1 MANQAVNRGKPIQ
14 SHTAPP
20 HTSATGK
27 VKKGQILRITDV
39 EGEQVADFVSIRL
52 NDPTEYL
59 DCLYTN
65 FVHER
70 YKWHK
75 GDVIYT
81 NHLNPIWTII
91 EDTVDEHYT
100 GGSFC
105 SRDLRTKFLQ
115 DDQKGCR
122 DIIQDAFV
130 ANGIDPNLLQG
141 VSCFNIFMNVIYSP
155 DGKFEI
161 GRPKSKKGDY
171 IDLQAEMDLFYASS
185 VCFWPIL
192 VNGDK
197 PTPLRYEI
205 YEGEPSARMA
215 DRRSLLAKSHP
226 WAPPS
231 SSKADVDR
239 R

>member
-1 MANQAVNRGKPIQ
+1 VAGNIGKLIQ

-20 HTSATGK
+20 HTCATGK
-27 VKKGQILRITDV
+27 VKKGQILRVIDV
-39 EGEQVADFVSIRL
+39 EGEQVADFVSIKL

-65 FVHER
+65 FILER

-75 GDVIYT
+75 GDTIYT
-81 NHLNPIWTII
+81 NHLNPIWSMAD
-91 EDTVDEHYT
+91 DTVDDHYT

-105 SRDLRTKFLQ
+105 SRDLRIKLGV
-115 DDQKGCR
+115 DDQTGCR
-122 DIIQDAFV
+122 DTIQEAFV

-141 VSCFNIFMNVIYSP
+141 VSCFNIFMNVTYQP

-161 GRPKSKKGDY
+161 GRAKSKKGDY
-171 IDLQAEMDLFYASS
+171 IDLRAEMDLFYASS
-185 VCFWPIL
+185 VCFWPHL

-197 PTPLRYEI
+197 PTPLRFEL
-205 YEGEPSARMA
+205 YEGNTGTPAAVDEPVKPESR
-215 DRRSLLAKSHP
+215 P
-226 WAPPS
+226 WAPDS
-231 SSKADVDR
+231 R